1 MKQNNYLLNLLKVTF
16 FSLLLIATSPV
27 RAEIKVVTT
36 IKPLHSLIANVMDG
50 IGEPSLIIEGST
62 SPHSFTLKPSH
73 AKLLEE
79 ADLIFWVGEGMET
92 FMERPIESIVKNAE
106 VVEFMEVNS
115 IKKLKFREENIYGDH
130 DEDHDDHDDHDEDH
144 DEDHDDHDDHD
155 EDHDEDHDDH
165 AGHEGHNHG
174 EFDAHIWL
182 DPSNAKEMV
191 HEIAHELGDLDPAN
205 KDKYE
210 SNAEATIIALDQLI
224 KDVSKDIN
232 KDAKFVVFH
241 DAYQY
246 FEERFGLRA
255 AGALTLNTDVLPG
268 AKQIDEIQD
277 VIKDRGI
284 NCIFSEPQFNPKI
297 ISTIA
302 EDTNI
307 KTGVFDPLGANI
319 NSDKDL
325 YFKLISNLGKKLKG
339 C

>member
-1 MKQNNYLLNLLKVTF
+1 MKQNNYILDMVKVAF
-16 FSLLLIATSPV
+16 FSLLVMATSPI

-36 IKPLHSLIANVMDG
+36 IKPLHSLVANVMEG
-50 IGEPSLIIEGST
+50 VGEPSLIIEGST

-79 ADLIFWVGEGMET
+79 ADLIFWIGEGIET
-92 FMERPIESIVKNAE
+92 FMERPLESIVKNAE
-106 VVEFMEVNS
+106 VIEFMEVES
-115 IKKLKFREENIYGDH
+115 IKKLKFREESIFDDH
-130 DEDHDDHDDHDEDH
+130 DEEGHDDHDE
-144 DEDHDDHDDHD
+144 EG
-155 EDHDEDHDDH
+155 HDDH

-191 HEIAHELGDLDPAN
+191 HEIAHALGDLDPAN
-205 KDKYE
+205 KNKYE
-210 SNAEATIIALDQLI
+210 ANAETTILVLDELI
-224 KDVSKDIN
+224 NEISNNIN
-232 KDAKFVVFH
+232 KGAKFVVFH

-246 FEERFGLRA
+246 FEGRFGLRA

-277 VIKDRGI
+277 VIKEKGI

-302 EDTNI
+302 ADTNI

-319 NSDKDL
+319 NSDKGL
-325 YFKLISNLGKKLKG
+325 YFKLIKNLGKELKG